1 MSSSKKGQIE
11 SAKIVIGEV
20 FSRFWFRIPD
30 YQRAYVWGKDEI
42 SELIDDVNY
51 ASEHN
56 PEGQYFLGSMVLRK
70 ATRATDGV
78 SFEEYELLDGQQ
90 RLTTLMLMLAC
101 IRDRVADDK
110 LKGACREMLFQE
122 ENKWKK
128 IPGRNRIVY
137 DIRDNVGAFIERY
150 IKTDDGSR
158 SMDLSGIAASKN
170 LSLANMAAGMQT
182 IHASFD
188 DTGRFP
194 TAADFD
200 RFVGYLLNNALFI
213 YVSTEDLDD
222 AFRLFTILNDRGIP
236 LSNSDI
242 LKAKNLGAISKESE
256 RIKWAEY
263 WEEVEGEMGRDEFDR
278 FLSLVRTIYVK
289 DKAREGLLKEFD
301 ERIYGTKPPLLAL
314 GTDSFEAVKAYKD
327 AFDEAIQFDGLPAS
341 LGNAYRNRIN
351 VMRRGLPAT
360 DWIPPVLAWYRKFKT
375 QKLLDLIERIDNKF
389 SADWIVQL
397 TPTQRISNM
406 NDVLKA
412 IESAKTPDD
421 VLASKVF
428 DFDSKQLMALLD
440 GAIYGR
446 RFARYVLLRL
456 EYLLASHAAPLNLP
470 DEISVEHIL
479 PQTPGKTSQWLKDF
493 TEEQREAW
501 LHRLGNLMLLS
512 RRKNTSLGNL
522 DFADKRVRYF
532 EDRVESLPNSQRL
545 LALGAFTLSDLES
558 RHQDLLNRLAGS
570 YGVKP

>member
-1 MSSSKKGQIE
+1 MSAGKKGQID
-11 SAKIVIGEV
+11 SDKVFVGEV

-56 PEGQYFLGSMVLRK
+56 PEGQYFLGSMVLRT
-70 ATRATDGV
+70 ATRTTDGV
-78 SFEEYELLDGQQ
+78 SFAECELLDGQQ
-90 RLTTLMLMLAC
+90 RLTTLMLLLAC
-101 IRDRVADDK
+101 IRDRVTDEK

-128 IPGRNRIVY
+128 IPGRSRIVY
-137 DIRDNVGAFIERY
+137 DIRDNVGDFIERY
-150 IKTDDGSR
+150 IKADDGSR
-158 SMDLSGIAASKN
+158 SVDLAGIASTKN

-182 IHASFD
+182 IHASFAD
-188 DTGRFP
+188 AQRFP
-194 TAADFD
+194 AAGDFD

-213 YVSTEDLDD
+213 YVATEDLDD

-242 LKAKNLGAISKESE
+242 LKAKNLGATTGEKDRS
-256 RIKWAEY
+256 KWAEY
-263 WEEVEGEMGRDEFDR
+263 WEEIEGEMGRDEFDR

-301 ERIYGTKPPLLAL
+301 ERIYGAKPPLLSL
-314 GTDSFEAVKAYKD
+314 GSDTFEAVKAYKD

-360 DWIPPVLAWYRKFKT
+360 DWIPPVLAWYRKFKA
-375 QKLLDLIERIDNKF
+375 QKLLDLIEHIDNKF

-412 IESAKTPDD
+412 IEAANAPDE
-421 VLASKVF
+421 VLSSKVF
-428 DFDSKQLMALLD
+428 DIDGKQLAILLD
-440 GAIYGR
+440 GPIYGR
-446 RFARYVLLRL
+446 RFAKYVLLRL

-479 PQTPGKTSQWLKDF
+479 PQTPSKTSQWLKDF
-493 TEEQREAW
+493 TEEQCDAW

-522 DFADKRVRYF
+522 DFAGKRVRYF

-545 LALGAFTLSDLES
+545 LALGTFALADLEA
-558 RHQDLLNRLAGS
+558 RHKDLLERLAGS
-570 YGVKP
+570 YGAKP